1 MQRMEVKGSEL
12 CIRKPLSFCIIKG
25 AEPLMIHF
33 FLSSGE
39 EEVKPVELSL
49 PKLHVRLTVSF
60 EHLCYVVIDFSWLLI
75 SKLYASG

>member
-1 MQRMEVKGSEL
+1 MHKET
-12 CIRKPLSFCIIKG
+12 SFLLYNKRG
-25 AEPLMIHF
+25 RTFDDTFF

-39 EEVKPVELSL
+39 EEVKPVELAL